1 MCVYRNVCDEFI
13 ESARMARIRMYS
25 VIYVR
30 YVCLWF
36 LWYWLNKIIIS
47 IIYTFIIYSFP
58 HISML
63 LVFIAVLPLILSW
76 TIFTFADNTHSIPL
90 NRSICFVNLDPP
102 GFPSFLWLSWSAVI
116 AAVRPP
122 PHSIASQLKPIHYFI
137 AISMTKSWW
146 KIKIKIENE
155 TQLIACLLIIIK
167 Y

>member
-63 LVFIAVLPLILSW
+63 LVFIAMLPLILSW

-102 GFPSFLWLSWSAVI
+102 RIPILSLIVLIGCHCSCQASSAFN
-116 AAVRPP
+116 
-122 PHSIASQLKPIHYFI
+122 SI
-137 AISMTKSWW
+137 T
-146 KIKIKIENE
+146 IKTNSLFYCHFNDQILMEN
-155 TQLIACLLIIIK
+155 
-167 Y
+167 